1 MHKLRV
7 DESEAGKLS
16 LVDVGDDQLV
26 WRSELGLGAREE
38 LVKVLC
44 SFATLKEGERETG
57 LDWGMY
63 NNMQSAERPTRHNR
77 QKKVKCYQRSANR
90 KSAKAKYIQQNLF
103 GTSLN
108 FSQISPKHT
117 TSLSIISTVI
127 IITVLKKHLAG
138 LLDNAN

>member
-7 DESEAGKLS
+7 DESEASKLS
-16 LVDVGDDQLV
+16 LVDVGDDQLI

-44 SFATLKEGERETG
+44 SFATLRERDRRRVG

-77 QKKVKCYQRSANR
+77 QKKSEVLSEECKWKICQGKIHSVEFVWDFFE
-90 KSAKAKYIQQNLF
+90 LF
-103 GTSLN
+103 TN
-108 FSQISPKHT
+108 
-117 TSLSIISTVI
+117 
-127 IITVLKKHLAG
+127 
-138 LLDNAN
+138 